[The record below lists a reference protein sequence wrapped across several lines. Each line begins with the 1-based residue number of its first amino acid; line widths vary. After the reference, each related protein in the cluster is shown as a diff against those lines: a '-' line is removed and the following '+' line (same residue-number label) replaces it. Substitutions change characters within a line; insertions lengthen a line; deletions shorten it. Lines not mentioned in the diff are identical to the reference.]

1 MTFDQHGE
9 LLRVA
14 LLKLRYT
21 EMMIGDVG
29 YDSRQNP
36 APAIGTNWGKLLLLQ
51 FVLFANESTETKW
64 SKATHAGAARLVG
77 PKPKALSSKRESMGF
92 TGTEFYLK
100 NPTQKTAKRQR
111 RGG

>member
-1 MTFDQHGE
+1 MHLFKP
-9 LLRVA
+9 LLDV
-14 LLKLRYT
+14 T

-36 APAIGTNWGKLLLLQ
+36 APAIGTNWGKLVLLQ

-77 PKPKALSSKRESMGF
+77 QERGRLS
-92 TGTEFYLK
+92 
-100 NPTQKTAKRQR
+100 
-111 RGG
+111 RG